1 MSKKSTDA
9 LGRLTNALKVLPNVG
24 PKTAQRMAYELLQ
37 HKRAGA
43 EELVAAIQAALLQVH
58 HCRLCNTF
66 CEGEL
71 CDICAD
77 EQRDSK
83 RLMIVQMPVDVV
95 SMEAAN
101 CHDGLYFVLMG
112 QVNPGQ
118 GADLNAIDLDKL
130 IIRLQEHEIDEVII
144 ATNFTAEGDAT
155 AYVLSQLL
163 TNFPAKISR
172 LARGMPLGGE
182 LEYVDAGT
190 LAQAVYERRNV
201 K

>member
-1 MSKKSTDA
+1 MNKKSTDA

-83 RLMIVQMPVDVV
+83 RLMIVQMPVDVA

-163 TNFPAKISR
+163 TNFPAKITR

>member
-37 HKRAGA
+37 HKRTGA

-83 RLMIVQMPVDVV
+83 RLMLVQMPVDVA

-163 TNFPAKISR
+163 TNFPAKITR

>member
-83 RLMIVQMPVDVV
+83 RLMLVQMPVDVA

-163 TNFPAKISR
+163 TNFPAKITR

>member
-43 EELVAAIQAALLQVH
+43 EELVTAIQAALLQVH

-71 CDICAD
+71 CDICVD

-83 RLMIVQMPVDVV
+83 RLMIVQMPVDVA

-163 TNFPAKISR
+163 TNFPAKITR

>member
-43 EELVAAIQAALLQVH
+43 EELVAAIQAALLQVQ

-83 RLMIVQMPVDVV
+83 RLMIVQMPVDVA

-163 TNFPAKISR
+163 TNFPAKITR

>member
-43 EELVAAIQAALLQVH
+43 EELVAAIQDALLQVH

-83 RLMIVQMPVDVV
+83 RLMIVQMPVDVA

-163 TNFPAKISR
+163 TNFPAKITR

>member
-43 EELVAAIQAALLQVH
+43 EELVAAIQDALLQVH

-71 CDICAD
+71 CDICVD

-83 RLMIVQMPVDVV
+83 RLMIVQMPVDVA

-163 TNFPAKISR
+163 TNFPAKITR

>member
-43 EELVAAIQAALLQVH
+43 EELVAAIQAALLQIH

-83 RLMIVQMPVDVV
+83 RLMLVQMPVDVA

-163 TNFPAKISR
+163 TNFPAKITR

>member
-71 CDICAD
+71 CEICAD

-83 RLMIVQMPVDVV
+83 RLMIVQMPVDVA

>member
-37 HKRAGA
+37 HKRTGA
-43 EELVAAIQAALLQVH
+43 EELVAAIQDALLQVH

-83 RLMIVQMPVDVV
+83 RLMIVQMPVDVA

-163 TNFPAKISR
+163 TNFPAKITR

>member
-83 RLMIVQMPVDVV
+83 RLMIVQMPVDVA

>member
-43 EELVAAIQAALLQVH
+43 EELVAAIQAALLQVQ
-58 HCRLCNTF
+58 HCRLCNNF

-83 RLMIVQMPVDVV
+83 RLMIVQMPVDVA

-163 TNFPAKISR
+163 TNFPAKITR